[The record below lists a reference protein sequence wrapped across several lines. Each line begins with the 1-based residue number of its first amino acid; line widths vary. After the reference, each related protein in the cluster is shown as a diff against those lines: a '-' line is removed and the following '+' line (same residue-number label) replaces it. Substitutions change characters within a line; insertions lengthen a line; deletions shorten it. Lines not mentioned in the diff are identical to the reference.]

1 MTSYFIE
8 GDVQI
13 VSHEQIKTVNE
24 IINNFEYY
32 VNKCFKSEIIYVKNE
47 KIKTK
52 YENLGMLINWD
63 ICSYKKNSKRQ
74 NVPRKYKLY
83 FLDNYNKRKICIFPS
98 EKLLLVDCSII
109 NNNSSNNSTSILS
122 TKIKRKTKGGKRK
135 YKITRKCK
143 I

>member
-13 VSHEQIKTVNE
+13 VSNEQIKTVNE

-74 NVPRKYKLY
+74 NITRKYKLY
-83 FLDNYNKRKICIFPS
+83 FLDNYDKRKICIFPS

-109 NNNSSNNSTSILS
+109 NNKSSSILS
-122 TKIKRKTKGGKRK
+122 TKKKRKTKGGKRK

>member
-13 VSHEQIKTVNE
+13 VSNEQIKTVNE

-32 VNKCFKSEIIYVKNE
+32 VNKCFKSEIVYVKNE
-47 KIKTK
+47 KIKTI

-74 NVPRKYKLY
+74 NIPRKYKLY

-98 EKLLLVDCSII
+98 EKLLLIDCSII
-109 NNNSSNNSTSILS
+109 NNNSSSILS

-135 YKITRKCK
+135 YKITKKCK

>member
-74 NVPRKYKLY
+74 NIPRKYKLY
-83 FLDNYNKRKICIFPS
+83 FLDNYNKRKISIFPS

-109 NNNSSNNSTSILS
+109 NNNSNSILS

-135 YKITRKCK
+135 YKITKKCK